1 MSSSSK
7 IEGTVKYRQRDALS
21 CEQIAEM
28 CEDLD
33 QKDLNL
39 STTATTTTT
48 TTTTSTTTTT
58 TTTKPKSKTRGVGL
72 SRLGP
77 SKNK

>member
-7 IEGTVKYRQRDALS
+7 IEGTVKYRQRDGLS

-33 QKDLNL
+33 QKELKL
-39 STTATTTTT
+39 STTATATTTTT
-48 TTTTSTTTTT
+48 TTTTTTRTTNPKGQCRT
-58 TTTKPKSKTRGVGL
+58 LGLPKPISSK
-72 SRLGP
+72 
-77 SKNK
+77 KK